1 MTSLL
6 TIGSSLESLQYAYQ
20 HNTKLILN
28 RLSFPDKFEPSH
40 IKNTWGLLY
49 TKLMLD
55 GKIIGGDTVKRI
67 RITDEHVQV
76 VCERNVINTIE
87 YDKLYIFC
95 DKNIIGLPD
104 PTQAIDEYEVVDILK
119 AVALVSRPIHKLIN
133 TKDKLVKKLYI
144 IKETNI
150 TPIEIYSV
158 SQLTKEELQNFE
170 YSDTMVKFKSEH
182 LLGENNFVGPTGNS
196 TARRPINLEVAKR
209 IVRKKMD
216 RYEETERIQ
225 FIYGS

>member
-40 IKNTWGLLY
+40 IKNAWGLLY
-49 TKLMLD
+49 TKLMLG
-55 GKIIGGDTVKRI
+55 GKIIGGDSVNK
-67 RITDEHVQV
+67 HVQI
-76 VCERNVINTIE
+76 VCERNVVNAIE
-87 YDKLYIFC
+87 YDKLYVFC

-119 AVALVSRPIHKLIN
+119 AVGLVSQPIHKLIN
-133 TKDKLVKKLYI
+133 TQDKLVKKLYI

-150 TPIEIYSV
+150 APIEIYSV
-158 SQLTKEELQNFE
+158 SELTKEELQDFE

-182 LLGENNFVGPTGNS
+182 LLGENNFVGVTGNS
-196 TARRPINLEVAKR
+196 AARRPINLEVVKR